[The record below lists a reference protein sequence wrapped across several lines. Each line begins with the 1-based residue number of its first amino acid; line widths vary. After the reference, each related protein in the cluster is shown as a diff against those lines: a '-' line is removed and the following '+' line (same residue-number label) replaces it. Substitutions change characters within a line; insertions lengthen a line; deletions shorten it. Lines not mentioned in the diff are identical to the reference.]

1 MSTIGPYFGDAKNND
16 SEIMKNIIYN
26 NRDDFRNWLRSGDIL
41 VIDRGFRDSLPL
53 LDSLGYK
60 TYMPKF
66 LNKKQNQFTTSEAN
80 ETRLTTKVRWI
91 VESTN
96 GRVKQWKIFDKV
108 MYNTL
113 IPLIGD
119 YFSIVCA
126 MINRFCSTFVYD
138 TSKDEEIAEKILQL
152 VEHSYELK
160 QYIDNL
166 KQSSDKNIKW
176 HNLDAAQA
184 LNDFPIFS
192 YESLMDLTLGIYQ
205 LKQSKSYAIEHLD
218 PNGEYHVKISNQEK
232 YLLRARIQS
241 RHSQSEKYN
250 LWIKYSA
257 NDINGWYCTCMVGA
271 RVVGCCSHISSVIWY
286 LSYARFDPQ
295 ELRQQSSDYL
305 DEFLDAPD
313 YEIDNSDED
322 SNDSDILYS
331 LS

>member
-1 MSTIGPYFGDAKNND
+1 VLTIGPYFADAKNND

-26 NRDDFRNWLRSGDIL
+26 NRDDFRNRLRSGDIL
-41 VIDRGFRDSLPL
+41 VIDRGFRDLLPL

-119 YFSIVCA
+119 YFPVVCA
-126 MINRFCSTFVYD
+126 RINRFCSTFVYD
-138 TSKDEEIAEKILQL
+138 TSKDEEIAEKMLQL
-152 VEHSYELK
+152 VEHSNELK
-160 QYIDNL
+160 RYIDNL
-166 KQSSDKNIKW
+166 KQSPGKNIEW
-176 HNLDAAQA
+176 YNLDAAQA
-184 LNDFPIFS
+184 LNEFPIFS

-241 RHSQSEKYN
+241 
-250 LWIKYSA
+250 
-257 NDINGWYCTCMVGA
+257 
-271 RVVGCCSHISSVIWY
+271 
-286 LSYARFDPQ
+286 
-295 ELRQQSSDYL
+295 
-305 DEFLDAPD
+305 
-313 YEIDNSDED
+313 
-322 SNDSDILYS
+322 
-331 LS
+331 

>member
-1 MSTIGPYFGDAKNND
+1 VSTIGPYFGDAKNND

-138 TSKDEEIAEKILQL
+138 TSKDEEIAEKMLQL
-152 VEHSYELK
+152 VEHSNELK

-286 LSYARFDPQ
+286 LSYARFDPR

-331 LS
+331 LP